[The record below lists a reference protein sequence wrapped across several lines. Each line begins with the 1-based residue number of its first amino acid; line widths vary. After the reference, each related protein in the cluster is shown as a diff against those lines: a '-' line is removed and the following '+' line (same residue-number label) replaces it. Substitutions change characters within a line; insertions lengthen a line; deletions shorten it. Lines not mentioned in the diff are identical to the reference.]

1 MKNIIMRFDL
11 FDGDGGSGDGL
22 GADAS
27 NFAASIGMDAMD
39 LGDQPQNTAPQ
50 VVYGRDDETG
60 PVGEDNGKQAAEK
73 TPEEEF
79 AELIGKGGRY
89 EEAYG
94 NRVQAAIQDRF
105 KNATDWEGVTSA
117 YEQATAPLYMKYGL
131 EVGDV
136 EGLQQAIE
144 ADDDIYA
151 RLAEQDGVTTEKYR
165 ENVMLRLD
173 AERGRT
179 MQEEFQKEQQ
189 RRQLYAQWDAEA
201 DELRQAF
208 PNFDLEQ
215 EMQNPQFMALLD
227 SGRFGVRDAFMACHI
242 DDILEGNQEYT
253 RQQTRQN
260 VAQKLSSNSRR
271 PVENAMSHSP
281 AVVRKA
287 DPSKLTDEDMDK
299 IFEIVQNGGTV
310 SF

>member
-1 MKNIIMRFDL
+1 MNNLRMRFDL
-11 FDGDGGSGDGL
+11 FDGEGGDGI
-22 GADAS
+22 GA
-27 NFAASIGMDAMD
+27 AASDFASSMGIDVSD
-39 LGDQPQNTAPQ
+39 LQGQPDNTAAQ
-50 VVYGRDDETG
+50 VVYGKDEG
-60 PVGEDNGKQAAEK
+60 ESPVGEDNGTQEAKK

-89 EEAYG
+89 EDAYAK
-94 NRVQAAIQDRF
+94 RVQETIQNRF

-136 EGLQQAIE
+136 EGLQKAIE
-144 ADDDIYA
+144 TDDDIYA
-151 RLAEQDGVTTEKYR
+151 RLAEQDGVTTDKYR
-165 ENVMLRLD
+165 ENVKLRLD

-179 MQEEFQKEQQ
+179 MQEEFAKERQ
-189 RRQLYAQWDAEA
+189 RRQMYAQWDAEA
-201 DELRQAF
+201 DELKEVF
-208 PNFDLEQ
+208 PSFNLAE
-215 EMQNPQFMALLD
+215 ELQNPQFTALLD
-227 SGRFGVRDAFMACHI
+227 TGNFGVKDAFMACHI
-242 DDILEGNQEYT
+242 NDILEGNQEYT
-253 RQQTRQN
+253 KKQTMES
-260 VAQKLSSNSRR
+260 VAQKLSSNARR
-271 PVENAMSHSP
+271 PVENAMSHNP